1 VRDCHLCWTRYD
13 TTLCIAHPYRLSA
26 DCTAPDDHHSRE
38 VGLVRVDERDDLTR
52 LECGG
57 RGGVHGCVK
66 GDAEIE
72 LRRDQVDL
80 RSADG
85 ELSLCVFV

>member
-1 VRDCHLCWTRYD
+1 
-13 TTLCIAHPYRLSA
+13 
-26 DCTAPDDHHSRE
+26 
-38 VGLVRVDERDDLTR
+38 LVRVDERDDLTR